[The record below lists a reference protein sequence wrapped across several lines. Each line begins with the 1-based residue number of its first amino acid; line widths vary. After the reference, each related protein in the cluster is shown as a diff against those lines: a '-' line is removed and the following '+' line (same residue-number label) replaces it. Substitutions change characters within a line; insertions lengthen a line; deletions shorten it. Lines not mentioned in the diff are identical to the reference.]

1 MKDTRLLIDTSI
13 SPQPQRSQLAGL
25 RNLTFFN
32 AVNIDTV
39 TVLWYWRYDY
49 QNNNANINKKTE

>member
-39 TVLWYWRYDY
+39 TVL
-49 QNNNANINKKTE
+49 